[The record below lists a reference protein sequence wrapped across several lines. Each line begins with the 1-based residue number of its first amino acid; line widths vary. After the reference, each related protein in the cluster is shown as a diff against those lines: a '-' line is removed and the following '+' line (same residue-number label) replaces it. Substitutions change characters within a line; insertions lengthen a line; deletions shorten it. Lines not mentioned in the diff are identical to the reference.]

1 MDTVIETITEQI
13 DKLENE
19 TGRRRAEVINIRKHF
34 WDDVKVNTDTFDDYL
49 ETVINLRQQAQSL
62 AVTQITHKHTFNRLA
77 ALRRMHKAPYFGRI
91 DFKEE
96 GESAADQIYIG
107 VATLTDASGENFL
120 IYDWRAPI
128 SSVYYDY
135 PPGYTEYSTP
145 GGVIHGNVEKNY
157 NTLFKM
163 ARLILCSIRALQLV
177 MKSCNKRLEKA
188 RTNICKASLLRF
200 SASKMKLSVTMK
212 ADSLSCKEPL
222 VVVKHQALQRI
233 AYLLYKYRE
242 WLKADQLFSSLLT
255 LCSIATFLTYYLN
268 SAKKICDK
276 LHSKNI

>member
-1 MDTVIETITEQI
+1 MDTVIETITQQI

-77 ALRRMHKAPYFGRI
+77 ALKRMHKSPYFGRI

-96 GESAADQIYIG
+96 GESAAEKIYIG

-135 PPGYTEYSTP
+135 PPG
-145 GGVIHGNVEKNY
+145 
-157 NTLFKM
+157 
-163 ARLILCSIRALQLV
+163 RL
-177 MKSCNKRLEKA
+177 
-188 RTNICKASLLRF
+188 NI
-200 SASKMKLSVTMK
+200 V
-212 ADSLSCKEPL
+212 
-222 VVVKHQALQRI
+222 HQA
-233 AYLLYKYRE
+233 A
-242 WLKADQLFSSLLT
+242 
-255 LCSIATFLTYYLN
+255 
-268 SAKKICDK
+268 
-276 LHSKNI
+276 

>member
-1 MDTVIETITEQI
+1 MNKKLDLEQKRLDTVIETITEQI

-96 GESAADQIYIG
+96 GEPAAEKIYIG

-135 PPGYTEYSTP
+135 PPDRL
-145 GGVIHGNVEKNY
+145 
-157 NTLFKM
+157 NT
-163 ARLILCSIRALQLV
+163 V
-177 MKSCNKRLEKA
+177 
-188 RTNICKASLLRF
+188 
-200 SASKMKLSVTMK
+200 
-212 ADSLSCKEPL
+212 
-222 VVVKHQALQRI
+222 HQEA
-233 AYLLYKYRE
+233 
-242 WLKADQLFSSLLT
+242 
-255 LCSIATFLTYYLN
+255 
-268 SAKKICDK
+268 
-276 LHSKNI
+276 

>member
-96 GESAADQIYIG
+96 GESTAIK
-107 VATLTDASGENFL
+107 F
-120 IYDWRAPI
+120 I
-128 SSVYYDY
+128 S
-135 PPGYTEYSTP
+135 
-145 GGVIHGNVEKNY
+145 
-157 NTLFKM
+157 
-163 ARLILCSIRALQLV
+163 
-177 MKSCNKRLEKA
+177 
-188 RTNICKASLLRF
+188 ASLHLLMQ
-200 SASKMKLSVTMK
+200 AEKT
-212 ADSLSCKEPL
+212 SLYMTGAHLFRVCTTIIHQDL
-222 VVVKHQALQRI
+222 LNTVHQA
-233 AYLLYKYRE
+233 A
-242 WLKADQLFSSLLT
+242 
-255 LCSIATFLTYYLN
+255 
-268 SAKKICDK
+268 
-276 LHSKNI
+276 

>member
-1 MDTVIETITEQI
+1 MNKNLIKSKRLDTVIETITEQI

-96 GESAADQIYIG
+96 GEAAAEQIYIG

-135 PPGYTEYSTP
+135 PPGPAEYSTP

-163 ARLILCSIRALQLV
+163 ARLILCSIRALQLA
-177 MKSCNKRLEKA
+177 MRSCNKRSEKVQ
-188 RTNICKASLLRF
+188 TNICKVSSLQF
-200 SASKMKLSVTMK
+200 SASKMKLFVTMK
-212 ADSLSCKEPL
+212 ADSLSCKELL
-222 VVVKHQALQRI
+222 VVVKR
-233 AYLLYKYRE
+233 
-242 WLKADQLFSSLLT
+242 QLPCNESP
-255 LCSIATFLTYYLN
+255 TYY
-268 SAKKICDK
+268 I
-276 LHSKNI
+276 NIANG

>member
-1 MDTVIETITEQI
+1 MNKKLDLEQKRLDTVIETITQQI

-135 PPGYTEYSTP
+135 PPGPAEYSTP
-145 GGVIHGNVEKNY
+145 GGVIHGNVEKKLQY
-157 NTLFKM
+157 IILF
-163 ARLILCSIRALQLV
+163 
-177 MKSCNKRLEKA
+177 
-188 RTNICKASLLRF
+188 F
-200 SASKMKLSVTMK
+200 
-212 ADSLSCKEPL
+212 
-222 VVVKHQALQRI
+222 
-233 AYLLYKYRE
+233 
-242 WLKADQLFSSLLT
+242 
-255 LCSIATFLTYYLN
+255 
-268 SAKKICDK
+268 
-276 LHSKNI
+276 

>member
-1 MDTVIETITEQI
+1 M
-13 DKLENE
+13 
-19 TGRRRAEVINIRKHF
+19 
-34 WDDVKVNTDTFDDYL
+34 KVNTDTFDDYL

-96 GESAADQIYIG
+96 GEPSAEQIYIG

-135 PPGYTEYSTP
+135 PPGPAEYSTP
-145 GGVIHGNVEKNY
+145 EGVIHGNVEKNY

-163 ARLILCSIRALQLV
+163 ARLILCSIRALQW
-177 MKSCNKRLEKA
+177 R
-188 RTNICKASLLRF
+188 
-200 SASKMKLSVTMK
+200 
-212 ADSLSCKEPL
+212 
-222 VVVKHQALQRI
+222 
-233 AYLLYKYRE
+233 
-242 WLKADQLFSSLLT
+242 
-255 LCSIATFLTYYLN
+255 
-268 SAKKICDK
+268 
-276 LHSKNI
+276 

>member
-96 GESAADQIYIG
+96 GEPSAEQFILALLHLLML
-107 VATLTDASGENFL
+107 AEKTFL
-120 IYDWRAPI
+120 YMTGAHLFR
-128 SSVYYDY
+128 VY
-135 PPGYTEYSTP
+135 TTI
-145 GGVIHGNVEKNY
+145 IH
-157 NTLFKM
+157 
-163 ARLILCSIRALQLV
+163 Q
-177 MKSCNKRLEKA
+177 
-188 RTNICKASLLRF
+188 
-200 SASKMKLSVTMK
+200 
-212 ADSLSCKEPL
+212 
-222 VVVKHQALQRI
+222 
-233 AYLLYKYRE
+233 
-242 WLKADQLFSSLLT
+242 DQLST
-255 LCSIATFLTYYLN
+255 VHQEA
-268 SAKKICDK
+268 
-276 LHSKNI
+276 

>member
-96 GESAADQIYIG
+96 GEPSAEQIYIG

-120 IYDWRAPI
+120 IYDWAHLFR
-128 SSVYYDY
+128 VY
-135 PPGYTEYSTP
+135 TTI
-145 GGVIHGNVEKNY
+145 IH
-157 NTLFKM
+157 
-163 ARLILCSIRALQLV
+163 Q
-177 MKSCNKRLEKA
+177 
-188 RTNICKASLLRF
+188 
-200 SASKMKLSVTMK
+200 
-212 ADSLSCKEPL
+212 
-222 VVVKHQALQRI
+222 
-233 AYLLYKYRE
+233 
-242 WLKADQLFSSLLT
+242 DQLST
-255 LCSIATFLTYYLN
+255 VHQEA
-268 SAKKICDK
+268 
-276 LHSKNI
+276 

>member
-96 GESAADQIYIG
+96 GEPSAEQIYIG

-135 PPGYTEYSTP
+135 PPGPAEYSTP
-145 GGVIHGNVEKNY
+145 EGVIHGNVEKNY

-163 ARLILCSIRALQLV
+163 ARLILCSIRALQLA
-177 MKSCNKRLEKA
+177 MKSCNKRSEKV
-188 RTNICKASLLRF
+188 RTNICKVSSLQF
-200 SASKMKLSVTMK
+200 SVNKMKLFVTMK
-212 ADSLSCKEPL
+212 ADSLSCKELL
-222 VVVKHQALQRI
+222 VVVKR
-233 AYLLYKYRE
+233 
-242 WLKADQLFSSLLT
+242 QLP
-255 LCSIATFLTYYLN
+255 CSESPTYY
-268 SAKKICDK
+268 I
-276 LHSKNI
+276 NIANG

>member
-1 MDTVIETITEQI
+1 MDTVIETITQQI

-96 GESAADQIYIG
+96 GEAAAEQIYIG

-135 PPGYTEYSTP
+135 PPDRL
-145 GGVIHGNVEKNY
+145 
-157 NTLFKM
+157 NTVH
-163 ARLILCSIRALQLV
+163 RWR
-177 MKSCNKRLEKA
+177 
-188 RTNICKASLLRF
+188 
-200 SASKMKLSVTMK
+200 
-212 ADSLSCKEPL
+212 
-222 VVVKHQALQRI
+222 
-233 AYLLYKYRE
+233 
-242 WLKADQLFSSLLT
+242 
-255 LCSIATFLTYYLN
+255 N
-268 SAKKICDK
+268 SR
-276 LHSKNI
+276 

>member
-96 GESAADQIYIG
+96 GEPAAEKIYIEPRLLMQ
-107 VATLTDASGENFL
+107 AEKTFL
-120 IYDWRAPI
+120 YMTGAHLFR
-128 SSVYYDY
+128 VYYDY
-135 PPGYTEYSTP
+135 PPGPAEYSTP

-177 MKSCNKRLEKA
+177 MRSCNKRSEKV
-188 RTNICKASLLRF
+188 RTNICKVSLLQF
-200 SASKMKLSVTMK
+200 SASKMKLFVTMK
-212 ADSLSCKEPL
+212 ADFLSCKELL
-222 VVVKHQALQRI
+222 VVVKH
-233 AYLLYKYRE
+233 LLP
-242 WLKADQLFSSLLT
+242 FSESP
-255 LCSIATFLTYYLN
+255 TYY
-268 SAKKICDK
+268 I
-276 LHSKNI
+276 NIANG